1 MPPCG
6 FNASSV
12 SGALT
17 FIRGCY
23 EDLLEQVRS
32 GKFPTYEE
40 AIEFELKQ
48 IERALTQLHIDAYG
62 NLVDKPESLAPL
74 IEPHEAAAHSLK

>member
-6 FNASSV
+6 FNTSSV
-12 SGALT
+12 RGALA

-32 GKFPTYEE
+32 GKFSTYEE
-40 AIEFELKQ
+40 AIEFELQQ
-48 IERALTQLHIDAYG
+48 IESALSQLHIDEKG
-62 NLVDKPESLAPL
+62 RVTSR
-74 IEPHEAAAHSLK
+74 

>member
-12 SGALT
+12 RGALM

-23 EDLLEQVRS
+23 EDLLEQVQS
-32 GKFPTYEE
+32 GKFATYEE

-48 IERALTQLHIDAYG
+48 IERVLTQLHIDAYG
-62 NLVDKPESLAPL
+62 NLVDKDAPPVAL
-74 IEPHEAAAHSLK
+74 SAGSR